1 MRASRERASGVPAS
15 CGAGPGAPSASAGGL
30 TTRRFDLTALPDL
43 ALAELRR
50 RRIGFV
56 FQFYNRIPVLD
67 AAENAAL
74 PLLLDGSRAAAA
86 GCIPPA
92 VVEPG
97 KTAPPWPH
105 GPPWT
110 GTAGKLHRLLHQ
122 GKPLRFMG

>member
-1 MRASRERASGVPAS
+1 
-15 CGAGPGAPSASAGGL
+15 L

-86 GCIPPA
+86 GSALPYPSYEYFRPFSCKGFFLCPSCSQ
-92 VVEPG
+92 
-97 KTAPPWPH
+97 KRT
-105 GPPWT
+105 
-110 GTAGKLHRLLHQ
+110 LLFAEY
-122 GKPLRFMG
+122 LDE